1 MIWQKLMFLAFPLF
15 VTFLENTMANAAET
29 SITSLRLQDQS

>member
-1 MIWQKLMFLAFPLF
+1 MAETYVSGFSTF